1 MNFSFGFSGS
11 KQKESVNSSARLLA
25 EALES
30 YKKAIQES
38 TAQYNEHRK
47 KAEEQ
52 IGRGARLT
60 KHRIDL

>member
-1 MNFSFGFSGS
+1 MNFTFGFNSTANKERVDKSGKIFS
-11 KQKESVNSSARLLA
+11 
-25 EALES
+25 EAVEA

-52 IGRGARLT
+52 IERGARIT
-60 KHRIDL
+60 KHRINL

>member
-1 MNFSFGFSGS
+1 MNFSFGFSNS
-11 KQKESVNSSARLLA
+11 KQKESVNSSTRLLT
-25 EALES
+25 EAVES

-38 TAQYNEHRK
+38 TAKYNEHRK

-52 IGRGARLT
+52 ISRGARLT